1 MQGNQGSQAQRSS
14 LHSKASSS
22 SLNALPDS
30 GQYAKQS
37 PACTPPASPV
47 QPPPAEP
54 TKEKIL
60 RASDAEG
67 IKAEGQAA
75 AMAAI
80 AAAQAQ
86 VNGQAQDDTRA
97 NSGEYWVRSNSEEDM
112 ERADSG
118 GLQVTCEQDSVKW
131 LTVGFVCSPE
141 LNLVALL
148 QDEREV
154 KRQRRKQS
162 NRESARRSRLRK
174 QAECEALAVRVN
186 ELMNENVKLRA
197 ANEQLLK
204 LQHLT
209 SHQVSST
216 TGIHIKTAGSVLF
229 L

>member
-118 GLQVTCEQDSVKW
+118 GLQVTYEQDSVK
-131 LTVGFVCSPE
+131 
-141 LNLVALL
+141 
-148 QDEREV
+148 
-154 KRQRRKQS
+154 
-162 NRESARRSRLRK
+162 
-174 QAECEALAVRVN
+174 
-186 ELMNENVKLRA
+186 
-197 ANEQLLK
+197 
-204 LQHLT
+204 
-209 SHQVSST
+209 
-216 TGIHIKTAGSVLF
+216 
-229 L
+229 

>member
-1 MQGNQGSQAQRSS
+1 M
-14 LHSKASSS
+14 H
-22 SLNALPDS
+22 
-30 GQYAKQS
+30 
-37 PACTPPASPV
+37 
-47 QPPPAEP
+47 
-54 TKEKIL
+54 
-60 RASDAEG
+60 ASDTEG

-86 VNGQAQDDTRA
+86 VNGPAHDDARA

-118 GLQVTCEQDSVKW
+118 GLQVCTHWLKSKFCSVHKVD
-131 LTVGFVCSPE
+131 LCNVHRAVIAILHFTSCLHAS
-141 LNLVALL
+141 

-204 LQHLT
+204 LQQLT
-209 SHQVSST
+209 PHQVCSM
-216 TGIHIKTAGSVLF
+216 TAIPCELPVNDYGVPDMFAGL
-229 L
+229 